1 VLLKP
6 TRAGNAR
13 AQLISDV
20 STGKRI
26 SQKLL
31 RNIVKF
37 MSIIDDVL
45 KILPMEFLKKS
56 SDEVE
61 MRGSESKYD
70 TRRLNSYPSKVF
82 HGHGPLLPYMHFSEF
97 QAVYGHFTC
106 KCIMCH
112 SRLCSHF
119 RHYFSAVLF
128 KTPHLQQIFSTCR
141 CRFLLLSCFH
151 THKPRVSLALER
163 QRKRA
168 TVGAGGLI
176 KILQMVRPSSP

>member
-1 VLLKP
+1 MFLKP

-82 HGHGPLLPYMHFSEF
+82 HGHGPLLPYMHFSEVSGSVWSF
-97 QAVYGHFTC
+97 LFAILLCAIHG
-106 KCIMCH
+106 CIAIL
-112 SRLCSHF
+112 SI
-119 RHYFSAVLF
+119 
-128 KTPHLQQIFSTCR
+128 IFSSFIQNPPPATNPLYLSLSVSPS
-141 CRFLLLSCFH
+141 LLLAH
-151 THKPRVSLALER
+151 TQNLRLPRSRETKKESQCWSWGV
-163 QRKRA
+163 
-168 TVGAGGLI
+168 I
-176 KILQMVRPSSP
+176 KILQMVPPSSP

>member
-82 HGHGPLLPYMHFSEF
+82 HGHGPLLPYMHFQSFRQCMVILLANVLCAIHGCVAIFGIIF
-97 QAVYGHFTC
+97 QQFYSKPPTCNKSSLPVAVG
-106 KCIMCH
+106 
-112 SRLCSHF
+112 
-119 RHYFSAVLF
+119 FSF
-128 KTPHLQQIFSTCR
+128 
-141 CRFLLLSCFH
+141 
-151 THKPRVSLALER
+151 SLAFTRTNL
-163 QRKRA
+163 A
-168 TVGAGGLI
+168 S
-176 KILQMVRPSSP
+176 PSL